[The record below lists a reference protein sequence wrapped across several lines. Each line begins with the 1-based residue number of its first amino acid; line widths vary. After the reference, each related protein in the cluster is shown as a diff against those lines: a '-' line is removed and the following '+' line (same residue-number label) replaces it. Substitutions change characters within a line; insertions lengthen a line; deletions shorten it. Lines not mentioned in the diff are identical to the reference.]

1 MNQYQVALPTDASNL
16 RIIQVKSEKRKT
28 ATPCVFIR
36 YGTESAFLS
45 LGIQKNGGNDEM
57 ALIYC
62 PECGHEI
69 SNAAVA
75 CPNCGRPLAAR
86 PISEEK
92 IVVTHPNRDGS
103 GFPPWAFIPLGL
115 LGVAIIAVL
124 FLFFGPG
131 RDESANTAINVNVA
145 ARRTTPAN
153 LETVTSNIPNES
165 VEVNPPTDT
174 QSVTVPGSETSVNLP
189 PDKGNVKIDAK
200 ITTDTGEPQPVKNEK
215 FYLLDKDVETILSEA
230 ELEPITGQTL
240 SNSLGLSILY
250 PNRFADFH
258 RDALK
263 AINSHI
269 KYSGTT
275 DAAGMAQLKDVKP
288 DSYYLFGVTRK
299 GNGFAIWSSP
309 VSIIAGENAL
319 NLSPQPV
326 TQIQNSGE

>member
-1 MNQYQVALPTDASNL
+1 
-16 RIIQVKSEKRKT
+16 
-28 ATPCVFIR
+28 
-36 YGTESAFLS
+36 
-45 LGIQKNGGNDEM
+45 M

-75 CPNCGRPLAAR
+75 CPNCGRPLAAQ
-86 PISEEK
+86 PVSEER
-92 IVVTHPNRDGS
+92 IVVTHPRRDGS

-124 FLFFGPG
+124 FLMFGHG
-131 RDESANTAINVNVA
+131 TDESANTAINVNLA
-145 ARRTTPAN
+145 SRRATPAN
-153 LETVTSNIPNES
+153 IETSTTNIPNES
-165 VEVNPPTDT
+165 VAVNPPTDS
-174 QSVTVPGSETSVNLP
+174 QSVTVPGSETSVNLPP

-200 ITTDTGEPQPVKNEK
+200 ITTDTGAPQPVKNEK

-230 ELEPITGQTL
+230 GLEPISGQTL

-275 DAAGMAQLKDVKP
+275 DATGMAQLKDVKP

-326 TQIQNSGE
+326 MQFENAGE

>member
-1 MNQYQVALPTDASNL
+1 
-16 RIIQVKSEKRKT
+16 
-28 ATPCVFIR
+28 
-36 YGTESAFLS
+36 
-45 LGIQKNGGNDEM
+45 M

-75 CPNCGRPLAAR
+75 CPNCGRPLAAQ
-86 PISEEK
+86 PISEERV
-92 IVVTHPNRDGS
+92 IVTHPHRDGS

-124 FLFFGPG
+124 FLMFGHG
-131 RDESANTAINVNVA
+131 TDESANTAINVNLASRRA
-145 ARRTTPAN
+145 APAN
-153 LETVTSNIPNES
+153 IETSTTSIPNEP
-165 VEVNPPTDT
+165 VAVNPPIDS
-174 QSVTVPGSETSVNLP
+174 QSVTVPGSQTSVNLP
-189 PDKGNVKIDAK
+189 PDKGNVRIDAR
-200 ITTDTGEPQPVKNEK
+200 ITTDSGTPQPVKNEK

-230 ELEPITGQTL
+230 GLQPIAGQTL

-250 PNRFADFH
+250 PNRFSDFH

-275 DAAGMAQLKDVKP
+275 DATGLALLKDVKP

-299 GNGFAIWSSP
+299 GDGFAIWSSP

-326 TQIQNSGE
+326 MQFQNSGE